1 MIENGIVKLVQGNA
15 SVSAIATSGGGLFAE
30 VPKDDLLP
38 IWTYRVVSLSP
49 DITLLSFKGLKKMRL
64 EIDCYGS
71 AAVDCVNLARAIDVV
86 LNGFSGVLSD
96 PDSTF
101 VSSCFTS
108 DEMDFFDEASRTYRR
123 MIEYE
128 IFFSQN

>member
-1 MIENGIVKLVQGNA
+1 
-15 SVSAIATSGGGLFAE
+15 
-30 VPKDDLLP
+30 
-38 IWTYRVVSLSP
+38 
-49 DITLLSFKGLKKMRL
+49 
-64 EIDCYGS
+64 
-71 AAVDCVNLARAIDVV
+71 V
-86 LNGFSGVLSD
+86 LNGFSGVLPD